1 MKTDKTAETMS
12 KEEIIRLLKER
23 PDVAELLSWIIT
35 QPEDT
40 DLLAKVAV
48 DILEGGKER

>member
-35 QPEDT
+35 QPEA
-40 DLLAKVAV
+40 DLLAKVAT
-48 DILEGGKER
+48 DLLEGGEER